1 MKQEAISY
9 LSTKKEELFSLS
21 QEIFNEAETSYN
33 EYNTS
38 KLICNYLENNGF
50 TVEKNFQNINTAF
63 KATIGNGHPIICLP
77 CDYDAVENK
86 GHLTGHNLLCQ
97 VQVGAGISL
106 AHILD
111 KQINGTIMI
120 LGCPGEYLGGSKE
133 TFLRQGVFEEVDAV
147 LSIQPNTYDC
157 EVTSSSAVIPI
168 KISFKS
174 DYSLSFYR
182 DCKYN
187 SLDAS
192 LMLCN
197 ILKILEKGFNY
208 NKTHIDYIISES
220 SKDPFIKANDST
232 IKILIRSKDMN
243 TAKFVEEK
251 IKSITDY
258 IGILLDINTTTS
270 LYQPPSHPLTPSPTL
285 SRILTNNLKESGIIE
300 LKENVILPD
309 GISLGSLSTKIPTVN
324 HLISITNN
332 DELINYGTPEFAK
345 ATLTPLANEIAN
357 KATQAIICTAI
368 DLLEAPHL
376 LTEAKLELSKIKSE
390 LY

>member
-9 LSTKKEELFSLS
+9 LSTKKEELFNLS

-97 VQVGAGISL
+97 VQIGAGISL
-106 AHILD
+106 AHILN

-157 EVTSSSAVIPI
+157 EVTSSAAVIPI

-174 DYSLSFYR
+174 DYRLSFYR

-220 SKDPFIKANDST
+220 SKDPFVKANDST

-258 IGILLDINTTTS
+258 IGILLDIDTTIS

-300 LKENVILPD
+300 LKENIILPD

-324 HLISITNN
+324 HLISITKEDN
-332 DELINYGTPEFAK
+332 LIKYGSPEFAK

>member
-97 VQVGAGISL
+97 VQVGSGISL